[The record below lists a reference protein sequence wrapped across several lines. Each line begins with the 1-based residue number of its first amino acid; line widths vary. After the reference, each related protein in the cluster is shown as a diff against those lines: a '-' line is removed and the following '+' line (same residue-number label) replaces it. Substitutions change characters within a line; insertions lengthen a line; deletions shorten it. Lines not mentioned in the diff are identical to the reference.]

1 MTSRPDCIIPAHNEA
16 ATVGAVVHAARV
28 SGAVGRIVVV
38 VDASTDATRSA
49 AADAD
54 AVVTSLAGDKGS
66 AIAVGLDHTEAD
78 TVLLLDA
85 DLSGLRAEHVH
96 ALATRPPHHGQV
108 VGLRSNKGWAGG
120 LPSLSGERRLP
131 RYVLEAVQPMGKGW
145 ALETELN
152 AMVGRLGLPWRHLQL
167 RGVTNPTKAGR
178 DPVGWLEEF
187 AIVTGATV
195 AELPGLID
203 YVLHPDG
210 GMRASSRR
218 LL

>member
-1 MTSRPDCIIPAHNEA
+1 MKPDCIIPAHNEA
-16 ATVGAVVHAARV
+16 TTVGAVVRAART

-38 VDASTDATRSA
+38 VDASTDATRA
-49 AADAD
+49 AAAEAD
-54 AVVTSLAGDKGS
+54 AVVTCTAGDKGS

-78 TVLLLDA
+78 TILMLDA
-85 DLSGLRAEHVH
+85 DLSGLMAGHIA

-120 LPSLSGERRLP
+120 LPSLSGERRVP
-131 RYVLEAVQPMGKGW
+131 RHVLAAVEPMGKGW

-167 RGVTNPTKAGR
+167 RGVSNPTKAGR
-178 DPVGWLEEF
+178 DPLGWAQEF
-187 AIVTGATV
+187 AVVGAASV
-195 AELPGLID
+195 VELPGLID

-210 GMRASSRR
+210 KVRASPPGIG
-218 LL
+218 